1 MQMVYELA
9 ARLDTDPHWLATGEK
24 APLDSDLRFEL
35 KAAHARIRRLEKKL
49 EAVAKMIR
57 D

>member
-24 APLDSDLRFEL
+24 APLDSDLRLEL
-35 KAAHARIRRLEKKL
+35 RAARARIRHLEKKL
-49 EAVAKMIR
+49 EAVAKIIR
-57 D
+57 E